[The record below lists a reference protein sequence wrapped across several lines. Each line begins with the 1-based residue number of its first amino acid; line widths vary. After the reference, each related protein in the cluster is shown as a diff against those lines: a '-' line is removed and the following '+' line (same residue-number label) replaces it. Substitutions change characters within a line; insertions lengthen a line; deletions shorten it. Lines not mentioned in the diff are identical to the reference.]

1 MNPPPQIGQPQTHNR
16 MAAFVHALMR
26 SARWR
31 FWWTLGLIVMLPLT
45 EGAGLALL
53 LPTLQTAG
61 LDLHNQGQAD
71 RLARLIWRGFAAVGA
86 HPGFLALLVIYV
98 MVIGLRT
105 ILERNRSV
113 SVWTIQQNFE
123 DDLRRR
129 LYRAIAGADW
139 LFITRSR
146 LADFTHALTAE
157 ISRVGECVSA
167 WTMIAG
173 DVMLG
178 AIYLAVAL
186 VLSLATTL
194 MVLAAG
200 ALLAI
205 AMRGKTRRIEGHGAE
220 LARVT
225 NLLYAATDEHL
236 QSLKTALTYG
246 ANDRNY
252 AIFAD
257 LSRRIAATNVDTARE
272 QVAAGGWF
280 EIGAALI
287 LVPLLYVSVRVIKVP
302 PAELLLLLL
311 MYLRL
316 MPRIQSIHLYYRN
329 FVNALP
335 SFHNVI
341 ALEARCL
348 AAAETPPAAIAPPIF
363 RNEIR
368 LEDLSFKFNST
379 TAPALRAVN
388 FAIPAGRITA
398 IVGPSG
404 AGKSTVADLVMGL
417 FPPDAGRITIDGA
430 PLVPAT
436 ARAWR
441 ERIGYVANETALFH
455 LTVRENLLWARP
467 GASDTELL
475 DALRLAAADEF
486 VRALPNG
493 IDTVVGERGAMLSQ
507 GERQRI
513 ALARALLRRPALLIL
528 DEATNSLDYD
538 NEARVL
544 GAIEALRGEVTVLM
558 IAHRLSAI
566 RWADI
571 IYVLEDGAVVESG
584 RWNELNARRDG
595 RFRALCE
602 AHRLVA

>member
-1 MNPPPQIGQPQTHNR
+1 MT
-16 MAAFVHALMR
+16 AFVCALMR
-26 SARWR
+26 SARGR
-31 FWWTLGLIVMLPLT
+31 FWWTLALIVMLPLT

-53 LPTLQTAG
+53 LPTLETAG
-61 LDLHNQGQAD
+61 LDLHNQGQAGH
-71 RLARLIWRGFAAVGA
+71 LANFIWRGFAAVGA
-86 HPGFLALLVIYV
+86 HPGFLALLVLYV
-98 MVIGLRT
+98 LVIGLRT
-105 ILERNRSV
+105 VLERNRSV
-113 SVWTIQQNFE
+113 SVWIVQQNFE
-123 DDLRRR
+123 DEMRRR
-129 LYRAIAGADW
+129 LYRAIAGANW

-157 ISRVGECVSA
+157 LSRVAECVSS
-167 WTMIAG
+167 WNMIAG
-173 DVMLG
+173 DLVLG
-178 AIYLAVAL
+178 SIYLVVAI
-186 VLSLATTL
+186 VLSPPITL

-200 ALLAI
+200 ALLAL
-205 AMRGKTRRIEGHGAE
+205 AMRGKTRRIERHGAD
-220 LARVT
+220 LARIT

-236 QSLKTALTYG
+236 QSLKTARAYG
-246 ANDRNY
+246 AGDRNY
-252 AIFAD
+252 AIFSD
-257 LSRRIAATNVDTARE
+257 ISRRIAATNVATARE
-272 QVAAGGWF
+272 QVAVGGWF

-287 LVPLLYVSVRVIKVP
+287 LVPLLYISVRIVKVP

-311 MYLRL
+311 MYMRM
-316 MPRIQSIHLYYRN
+316 MPRIQSVHTYYRN

-335 SFHNVI
+335 SYHNVV

-348 AAAETPPAAIAPPIF
+348 AEAEAPPAAIAPPGF
-363 RNEIR
+363 RSEIR
-368 LEDLSFKFNST
+368 LEKLSFRYTSE
-379 TAPALRAVN
+379 ALPALREVN
-388 FAIPAGRITA
+388 LAIPAGCITA

-417 FPPDAGRITIDGA
+417 FPPDAGRIAIDGT
-430 PLVPAT
+430 PLTPGT

-441 ERIGYVANETALFH
+441 ERIGYVANETTLFH
-455 LTVRENLLWARP
+455 LSVRENLRWARP
-467 GASDTELL
+467 GVSEAEML

-486 VRALPNG
+486 VRALPQG
-493 IDTVVGERGAMLSQ
+493 LDTVLGERGVTLSQ

-513 ALARALLRRPALLIL
+513 ALARAILRRPALLIL

-566 RWADI
+566 RWADL
-571 IYVLEDGAVVESG
+571 IYVLEDGKVVESG
-584 RWNELNARRDG
+584 GWAELNERRDG

>member
-1 MNPPPQIGQPQTHNR
+1 VNQRVM
-16 MAAFVHALMR
+16 AFVRALMR

-31 FWWTLGLIVMLPLT
+31 FWWTLVLIVLLPLT

-53 LPTLQTAG
+53 LPTLETAG
-61 LDLHNQGQAD
+61 LDLHNQGQAGH
-71 RLARLIWRGFAAVGA
+71 LARLVWRVFAAFGA

-98 MVIGLRT
+98 LVIGLRT

-113 SVWTIQQNFE
+113 SVWIVQQNFE
-123 DDLRRR
+123 DDFRRR

-157 ISRVGECVSA
+157 LGRVGECVSS
-167 WTMIAG
+167 WMLVAG
-173 DVMLG
+173 DIVLG
-178 AIYLAVAL
+178 AIYVGVAFMLSPSITAMVLVAGAFLAV
-186 VLSLATTL
+186 
-194 MVLAAG
+194 
-200 ALLAI
+200 
-205 AMRGKTRRIEGHGAE
+205 AMRGKTRRIERYGAD
-220 LARVT
+220 LARIT
-225 NLLYAATDEHL
+225 NLLYAATGEHL
-236 QSLKTALTYG
+236 QSLKTARAYG
-246 ANDRNY
+246 ANDRNF

-257 LSRRIAATNVDTARE
+257 ISRRIAATNVATARE
-272 QVAAGGWF
+272 QVAIGGWF

-287 LVPLLYVSVRVIKVP
+287 LVPLLYVSVRVVKVP

-311 MYLRL
+311 MYMRV
-316 MPRIQSIHLYYRN
+316 MPRMQSIHSYYRN
-329 FVNALP
+329 FLNALP
-335 SFHNVI
+335 SFHNVV

-348 AAAETPPAAIAPPIF
+348 AAAEPPPESIEPPVF
-363 RNEIR
+363 RREIR
-368 LEDLSFKFNST
+368 LEGVSFAYSREA
-379 TAPALRAVN
+379 APALREVDLV
-388 FAIPAGRITA
+388 IPAGRITA

-404 AGKSTVADLVMGL
+404 GGKSTVADLVMGL
-417 FPPDAGRITIDGA
+417 LPPDAGRIAIDGA
-430 PLVPAT
+430 PLVPGA

-467 GASDTELL
+467 GATETELL

-486 VRALPNG
+486 VRALPQG
-493 IDTVVGERGAMLSQ
+493 LETVVGERGAMLSQ

-513 ALARALLRRPALLIL
+513 ALARAILRRPALLIL

-544 GAIEALRGEVTVLM
+544 GAIEALRGEITVLM

-566 RWADI
+566 RWADL
-571 IYVLEDGAVVESG
+571 IYVVEEGRVVESG
-584 RWNELNARRDG
+584 SWDELNERRGG

>member
-1 MNPPPQIGQPQTHNR
+1 MIPPVTNHR
-16 MAAFVHALMR
+16 MTAFVRALMR

-53 LPTLQTAG
+53 LPTLETAG
-61 LDLHNQGQAD
+61 LDLHHQGQAD
-71 RLARLIWRGFAAVGA
+71 RLARLVWRGFAAVGA
-86 HPGFLALLVIYV
+86 HPGFLALLVLYV
-98 MVIGLRT
+98 LVIGLRT

-113 SVWTIQQNFE
+113 SIWTVQQNFE
-123 DDLRRR
+123 NDLRCR
-129 LYRAIAGADW
+129 LYRGIAGADW
-139 LFITRSR
+139 LFITRHR

-157 ISRVGECVSA
+157 IGRVGECVSA

-173 DVMLG
+173 DVALG

-186 VLSLATTL
+186 VLSPSTTL
-194 MVLAAG
+194 MVLVAG
-200 ALLAI
+200 ALLAV
-205 AMRGKTRRIEGHGAE
+205 AMRGKTRRIERHGAD

-236 QSLKTALTYG
+236 QSLKTARTYG

-257 LSRRIAATNVDTARE
+257 LSRRIATTNVDTARE

-335 SFHNVI
+335 SFHNIV
-341 ALEARCL
+341 ALEARCM
-348 AAAETPPAAIAPPIF
+348 AAAEVAPATIAPPVF
-363 RNEIR
+363 RSEIR
-368 LEDLSFKFNST
+368 LENLSFNYNLEV
-379 TAPALRAVN
+379 APALHEIN
-388 FAIPAGRITA
+388 LAIPAGCITA

-417 FPPDAGRITIDGA
+417 FPPDSGRVTIDGA
-430 PLVPAT
+430 PLAPA
-436 ARAWR
+436 AGRSWR
-441 ERIGYVANETALFH
+441 ERIGYVANETALFY

-467 GASDTELL
+467 GASETELI

-493 IDTVVGERGAMLSQ
+493 IDTIVGERGAMLSQ

-513 ALARALLRRPALLIL
+513 ALARAILRRPSLLIL

-544 GAIEALRGEVTVLM
+544 GAIESLRGEVTVLM

-566 RWADI
+566 RWADL
-571 IYVLEDGAVVESG
+571 IYVMEDGSVVESG
-584 RWNELNARRDG
+584 RWGDLNARHNG

>member
-1 MNPPPQIGQPQTHNR
+1 MTG
-16 MAAFVHALMR
+16 FVRALMR
-26 SARWR
+26 SAGWR
-31 FWWTLGLIVMLPLT
+31 FWWTLALIVMLPLT

-53 LPTLQTAG
+53 LPTLETAG
-61 LDLHNQGQAD
+61 LDLRNQGQAGH
-71 RLARLIWRGFAAVGA
+71 LARLIWRGFAVVGA
-86 HPGFLALLVIYV
+86 HPGFLALLVLYV
-98 MVIGLRT
+98 LVIGLRT

-113 SVWTIQQNFE
+113 SVWIVQQNFE

-129 LYRAIAGADW
+129 LYRAIAGANW

-157 ISRVGECVSA
+157 LSRVAECVSS

-173 DVMLG
+173 DLVIG
-178 AIYLAVAL
+178 TIYLAVAF
-186 VLSLATTL
+186 VLSPPITL

-205 AMRGKTRRIEGHGAE
+205 AMRGRTQRIEHHGAE
-220 LARVT
+220 LARIT

-236 QSLKTALTYG
+236 QSLKTARAYG
-246 ANDRNY
+246 ATDRNY
-252 AIFAD
+252 EIFAD
-257 LSRRIAATNVDTARE
+257 ISRRIAATNVATARE
-272 QVAAGGWF
+272 QVAVGGWF

-287 LVPLLYVSVRVIKVP
+287 LVPLLYVSVRVVKAP

-311 MYLRL
+311 MYLRV

-329 FVNALP
+329 FINALP

-341 ALEARCL
+341 ALETRCL
-348 AAAETPPAAIAPPIF
+348 AAAEAPPAAIAPPVF
-363 RNEIR
+363 RRGIR
-368 LEDLSFKFNST
+368 LEELSFQYNSD
-379 TAPALRAVN
+379 ASPALRAVN
-388 FAIPAGRITA
+388 LTIPAGRITA

-417 FPPDAGRITIDGA
+417 FPPDSGRVTIDDA
-430 PLVPAT
+430 PLAPGA

-455 LTVRENLLWARP
+455 LSVRENLLWARP
-467 GASDTELL
+467 DAGESELL

-486 VRALPNG
+486 VRTLPQG
-493 IDTVVGERGAMLSQ
+493 LDTVVGERGAMLSQ

-513 ALARALLRRPALLIL
+513 ALARAILRRPALLIL

-566 RWADI
+566 RWADL
-571 IYVLEDGAVVESG
+571 IYVMEEGTVVEFG
-584 RWNELNARRDG
+584 TWDELNKRRDG

>member
-1 MNPPPQIGQPQTHNR
+1 MTT
-16 MAAFVHALMR
+16 FVRALMR
-26 SARWR
+26 SAGAR
-31 FWWTLGLIVMLPLT
+31 FWWTLALIVMLPLT

-53 LPTLQTAG
+53 LPTLETAG
-61 LDLHNQGQAD
+61 LDLQNQGQAGH
-71 RLARLIWRGFAAVGA
+71 LARVIWRGFAAVGA
-86 HPGFLALLVIYV
+86 HPGFLALLTLYV
-98 MVIGLRT
+98 LVIGLRA

-113 SVWTIQQNFE
+113 SVWIVQQNFE

-129 LYRAIAGADW
+129 LYRAIAGANW

-157 ISRVGECVSA
+157 LSRVAECVSS
-167 WTMIAG
+167 WTMIAS
-173 DVMLG
+173 DLVLG
-178 AIYLAVAL
+178 TIYLAVAF
-186 VLSLATTL
+186 VLSPPITL

-200 ALLAI
+200 TLLAI
-205 AMRGKTRRIEGHGAE
+205 AMRGKTQRIERHGAE

-236 QSLKTALTYG
+236 QSLKTARAYG
-246 ANDRNY
+246 ATDRNY
-252 AIFAD
+252 EIFAD
-257 LSRRIAATNVDTARE
+257 ISGRIAATNVTTARE
-272 QVAAGGWF
+272 QAAVGGWF

-287 LVPLLYVSVRVIKVP
+287 LVPLLYVSVRVVKVP

-311 MYLRL
+311 MYLRV
-316 MPRIQSIHLYYRN
+316 MPRIQSIHSYYRN
-329 FVNALP
+329 FINALP
-335 SFHNVI
+335 SFHNAI

-348 AAAETPPAAIAPPIF
+348 AAAEAPPAAIAPPGF
-363 RNEIR
+363 RSEIR
-368 LEDLSFKFNST
+368 LEDLSFKYNIDG
-379 TAPALRAVN
+379 APALRAVN
-388 FAIPAGRITA
+388 LAIPAGRITA

-417 FPPDAGRITIDGA
+417 FPPDSGRIAIDATPLAPGA
-430 PLVPAT
+430 

-441 ERIGYVANETALFH
+441 ECIGYVANETALFH
-455 LTVRENLLWARP
+455 LSVRENLLWARP
-467 GASDTELL
+467 EAGEAELL

-486 VRALPNG
+486 VRALPQG
-493 IDTVVGERGAMLSQ
+493 LDTVVGERGAMLSQ

-513 ALARALLRRPALLIL
+513 ALARAILRRPALLIL

-566 RWADI
+566 RWADL
-571 IYVLEDGAVVESG
+571 IYVMEEGSVVESG
-584 RWNELNARRDG
+584 GWDELNERRDG

>member
-1 MNPPPQIGQPQTHNR
+1 MT
-16 MAAFVHALMR
+16 AFVCALMR
-26 SARWR
+26 SARGR
-31 FWWTLGLIVMLPLT
+31 FWWTLALIVMLPLT

-53 LPTLQTAG
+53 LPTLETAG
-61 LDLHNQGQAD
+61 LDLHNQGQAGH
-71 RLARLIWRGFAAVGA
+71 LANFIWRGFAAVGA
-86 HPGFLALLVIYV
+86 HPGFLALLVLYV
-98 MVIGLRT
+98 LVIGLRT
-105 ILERNRSV
+105 VLERNRSV
-113 SVWTIQQNFE
+113 SVWIVQQNFE
-123 DDLRRR
+123 DEMRRR
-129 LYRAIAGADW
+129 LYRAIAGANW

-157 ISRVGECVSA
+157 LSRVAECVSS
-167 WTMIAG
+167 WNMIAG
-173 DVMLG
+173 DLVLG
-178 AIYLAVAL
+178 SIYLVVAI
-186 VLSLATTL
+186 VLSPPITL

-200 ALLAI
+200 ALLAL
-205 AMRGKTRRIEGHGAE
+205 AMRGKTRRIERHGAD
-220 LARVT
+220 LARIT

-236 QSLKTALTYG
+236 QSLKTARAYG
-246 ANDRNY
+246 AGDRNY
-252 AIFAD
+252 AIFSD
-257 LSRRIAATNVDTARE
+257 ISRRIAATNVATARE
-272 QVAAGGWF
+272 QVAVGGWF

-287 LVPLLYVSVRVIKVP
+287 LVPLLYISVRIVKVP

-311 MYLRL
+311 MYMRM
-316 MPRIQSIHLYYRN
+316 MPRIQSVHTYYRN

-335 SFHNVI
+335 SYHNVV

-348 AAAETPPAAIAPPIF
+348 AEAEAPPAAIAPPGF
-363 RNEIR
+363 RSEIR
-368 LEDLSFKFNST
+368 LEKLSFRYTSE
-379 TAPALRAVN
+379 ALPALREVN
-388 FAIPAGRITA
+388 LAIPAGCITA

-417 FPPDAGRITIDGA
+417 FPPDAGRIAIDGT
-430 PLVPAT
+430 PLTPGT

-441 ERIGYVANETALFH
+441 ERIGYVANETTLFH
-455 LTVRENLLWARP
+455 LSVRENLRWARP
-467 GASDTELL
+467 GASEAEML

-486 VRALPNG
+486 VRALPQG
-493 IDTVVGERGAMLSQ
+493 LDTVLGERGVTLSQ

-513 ALARALLRRPALLIL
+513 ALARAILRRPALLIL

-566 RWADI
+566 RWADL
-571 IYVLEDGAVVESG
+571 IYVLEDGKVVESG
-584 RWNELNARRDG
+584 GWAELNERRDG

>member
-1 MNPPPQIGQPQTHNR
+1 MTT
-16 MAAFVHALMR
+16 FVRALMR

-31 FWWTLGLIVMLPLT
+31 FWWTIALIVMLPLT

-53 LPTLQTAG
+53 LPTLETAG
-61 LDLHNQGQAD
+61 LDLHNQGQAGH
-71 RLARLIWRGFAAVGA
+71 LARLIWSGFAAVGA
-86 HPGFLALLVIYV
+86 HPGFLELLVLYV
-98 MVIGLRT
+98 LIIGLRT

-113 SVWTIQQNFE
+113 SVWIVQQNFE
-123 DDLRRR
+123 DNLRRR

-146 LADFTHALTAE
+146 IADFTHALTAE
-157 ISRVGECVSA
+157 LSRVAECVSS
-167 WTMIAG
+167 WTMVAG
-173 DVMLG
+173 DLVLG
-178 AIYLAVAL
+178 TIYLAVAF
-186 VLSLATTL
+186 VLSPSITL

-200 ALLAI
+200 TLLAF
-205 AMRGKTRRIEGHGAE
+205 AMRGRTRHIEHRGAE
-220 LARVT
+220 LARIT

-236 QSLKTALTYG
+236 QSLKTARAYG
-246 ANDRNY
+246 AIDRNY

-257 LSRRIAATNVDTARE
+257 ISGRIAATNVATARE
-272 QVAAGGWF
+272 QVAVGGWF
-280 EIGAALI
+280 EIGAAAI
-287 LVPLLYVSVRVIKVP
+287 LVPLLYVSVRVVKVP

-311 MYLRL
+311 MYMRV
-316 MPRIQSIHLYYRN
+316 MPRIQSIHSYYRN
-329 FVNALP
+329 FINALP
-335 SFHNVI
+335 SFHNVM

-348 AAAETPPAAIAPPIF
+348 AAAEPPPAAVAPPVF
-363 RNEIR
+363 RDEIR
-368 LEDLSFKFNST
+368 LEDLSFSYNRDG
-379 TAPALRAVN
+379 APALSGIN
-388 FAIPAGRITA
+388 LAIAAGRITA

-417 FPPDAGRITIDGA
+417 FPPDSGRIAIDGE
-430 PLVPAT
+430 PLTPGT

-455 LTVRENLLWARP
+455 LSVRENLLWADP
-467 GASDTELL
+467 GASESQLL
-475 DALRLAAADEF
+475 DALRMAAADDF
-486 VRALPNG
+486 VRALPQG
-493 IDTVVGERGAMLSQ
+493 LDTIVGERGAMLSQ

-566 RWADI
+566 RWADL
-571 IYVLEDGAVVESG
+571 IYVIEDGVVAESG
-584 RWNELNARRDG
+584 GWDDLNERRDG